1 MRRFTFALMG
11 VIACVL
17 SVSCED
23 KLQTDEKKN
32 SGQSGE
38 GDSYKSLLDSAFYY
52 DDGMLYQEVRK
63 IYDQNGRVEKG
74 ITIDYDSLGS
84 PNATVEEAYTY
95 SDKEGNNYVLVT
107 TKNGVE
113 VERQEKSYSGTDG
126 NYVSDTKTYVKHGEG
141 WFLRNRTYLKSENYK
156 SRGYNVQYAIYN
168 GQSVV
173 VNRTDLINQS
183 DPVTK
188 ISLDMERI
196 TYRIS
201 FKKDP
206 SDPDGLTISNLG
218 SEGWVK
224 TIRRCKS
231 NGDVLFSQN
240 LISED
245 SITWSDMGVYEYE
258 YDRNGNLIYSESSVG
273 GKIESKEYVTYSDDN
288 RFLSSY
294 EYSWDKNGTDSVL
307 DYSTVYYYSES
318 GRLDSAVI
326 FSESRLVWSLPL
338 NLRDI
343 TKGYN
348 YGQGH
353 NGLTGSKCVVL
364 FDSKGNPVTEALYRM
379 NDNGDIEGEAYVRS
393 TLTYDSF
400 GNCTGF
406 AVSQN
411 DEGEWT
417 EIETQ
422 SNAYDSQGREVSS
435 HTRYNGQTKSVNKLD
450 PERYTITT
458 TDYEYSTRTDYDSFG
473 NESYKMVVYRN
484 HVVYTFSDGR
494 APEEE
499 NVDDRE
505 EKYYSTRMVK

>member
-23 KLQTDEKKN
+23 KLQSDEKKN
-32 SGQSGE
+32 SGQSGD

-52 DDGMLYQEVRK
+52 DEGRLCQETRN
-63 IYDQNGRVEKG
+63 IYDQNGLVQKS

-84 PNATVEEAYTY
+84 PSATVEEAYTY
-95 SDKEGNNYVLVT
+95 SDKEGKNYVLVT
-107 TKNGVE
+107 SKNGVD

-126 NYVSDTKTYVKHGEG
+126 DYVSDTRTYVKHGEC
-141 WFLRNRTYLKSENYK
+141 WFLTKRIYLKSENHK
-156 SRGYNVQYAIYN
+156 CRGYNVQYAIYN
-168 GQSVV
+168 GQSFVV
-173 VNRTDLINQS
+173 SRIDLINQS

-188 ISLDMERI
+188 TSLDMERI
-196 TYRIS
+196 NYSIS
-201 FKKDP
+201 YKKDP

-218 SEGWVK
+218 SENWVK

-231 NGDVLFSQN
+231 NGDVLFNQN

-245 SITWSDMGVYEYE
+245 SITWRDMGAYEYE
-258 YDRNGNLIYSESSVG
+258 YDRNGNLIYSESSKDG
-273 GKIESKEYVTYSDDN
+273 RIEGKEYVTYSDDN

-294 EYSWDKNGTDSVL
+294 EYSWNKNGTDSVL
-307 DYSTVYYYSES
+307 QYSTVYYYSES

-326 FSESRLVWSLPL
+326 LSESRWVWSLPL

-348 YGQGH
+348 YGQGQ

-364 FDSKGNPVTEALYRM
+364 FDSKGNPVTETLYRM
-379 NDNGDIEGEAYVRS
+379 DDNGNMEDEAYVRS

-422 SNAYDSQGREVSS
+422 SNAYDSEGRQLSS
-435 HTRYNGQTKSVNKLD
+435 HSRFNGQTKSVSKKE
-450 PERYTITT
+450 PERYVITT
-458 TDYEYSTRTDYDSFG
+458 TDYESTKRTDYDSFG
-473 NESYKMVVYRN
+473 NVSYNLDVYRR
-484 HVVYTFSDGR
+484 HVLYTFSDGR
-494 APEEE
+494 DPEEE

-505 EKYYSTRMVK
+505 EKYYSTRKIK